1 MSISHCYVVCQYTKL
16 IGRFFS
22 VPLDT
27 ENCMWYHDYRHMSM
41 RHRGDLVAQQVEHL
55 TFNQGVAGPNPAR
68 VTRV

>member
-1 MSISHCYVVCQYTKL
+1 
-16 IGRFFS
+16 
-22 VPLDT
+22 
-27 ENCMWYHDYRHMSM
+27 M